1 MNKFKNALQ
10 KMTWDDVISSKQI
23 NFAYEAF
30 LNKFIFLYDRVSEI
44 YVVTVKLKTLKNL
57 KLTQLSN
64 LQKKEKPIW

>member
-10 KMTWDDVISSKQI
+10 KMTWHDVISSKQV
-23 NFAYEAF
+23 NFAYEVF
-30 LNKFIFLYDRVSEI
+30 LNKFIFLYDKVSEI

-64 LQKKEKPIW
+64 LQKKEKPV